1 MNNSIVT
8 EIKFKNE
15 PVLEYKEGPERI
27 ELEAQLAQMKTPM
40 WIFP

>member
-15 PVLEYKEGPERI
+15 PVLEYKEGSPERI
-27 ELEAQLAQMKTPM
+27 ELEAQLSSR
-40 WIFP
+40 